1 MSLYSWTS
9 GQCLCKTFLQKGS
22 ISHCM
27 TIFIP
32 AISKPRSKPPIP
44 EKKDATRKRFSI
56 MLISIK
62 LLLNIP
68 KVLGIVKGCRLE
80 LKMILVQWRLKE
92 FLERERITPYKLMK
106 LTQGRVS
113 KNTIGSAVRNDLNG
127 VQFSTLAAIIEV
139 LESNIG
145 REISISE
152 LIEVRRNEVE

>member
-1 MSLYSWTS
+1 
-9 GQCLCKTFLQKGS
+9 
-22 ISHCM
+22 
-27 TIFIP
+27 
-32 AISKPRSKPPIP
+32 
-44 EKKDATRKRFSI
+44 

-62 LLLNIP
+62 LLLTIPNI
-68 KVLGIVKGCRLE
+68 LGIVKGCRLE